1 MHFPLDRRYHK
12 SHIWVMQE
20 GDTIKL
26 GIDEFLSN
34 KAGYINFLTIDRK
47 EFKTGEYFASLE
59 SGKFVSKIYAPAGG
73 KIVDINQEIINNPR
87 KISEDPYGSW
97 IVAIEPEEAIGSDE
111 LLESEA
117 DIKNWIE
124 EEMKRYEEE

>member
-1 MHFPLDRRYHK
+1 MHFPLDRKYHE

-59 SGKFVSKIYAPAGG
+59 SGKFVSKMYAPAGG
-73 KIVDINQEIINNPR
+73 KIVDMNQEVINNPR
-87 KISEDPYGSW
+87 KINEDPYGSW
-97 IVAIEPEEAIGSDE
+97 IVAIQPGAESED

-117 DIKNWIE
+117 DIRNWIE
-124 EEMKRYEEE
+124 EEMKRYDEE